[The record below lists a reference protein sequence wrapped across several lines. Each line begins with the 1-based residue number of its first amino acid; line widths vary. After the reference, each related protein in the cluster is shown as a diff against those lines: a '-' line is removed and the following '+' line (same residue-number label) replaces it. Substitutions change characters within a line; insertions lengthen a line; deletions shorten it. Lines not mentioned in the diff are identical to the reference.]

1 MVFFFLF
8 NKEKEKEEKEMKKLW
23 LSHST
28 TEFLSASKQLL
39 YSIYLKFLFW
49 TGYICN
55 RSVLNIRNT
64 IEYILG
70 IDVLVILI

>member
-1 MVFFFLF
+1 MVFFF
-8 NKEKEKEEKEMKKLW
+8 NKEKEKEEKEMKKKLW
-23 LSHST
+23 LSRST

-49 TGYICN
+49 TGYICH
-55 RSVLNIRNT
+55 RSILNIHNT

-70 IDVLVILI
+70 IDVLVILM